1 MSGSLKFPTEDVLDK
16 AIKEI
21 LNPEN
26 PDPYSTIP
34 YITRTLRQF
43 HLSSR
48 IEAGD
53 ILFEAY
59 MRGKTRLRKGTIIR
73 DARAWLR
80 VTAFNIIREKYRK
93 LKLQPPT
100 DPDLLDFISKAS
112 EQGWISQ
119 TFINSRIDTLWEAL
133 DIMKKI
139 QPENA
144 ELLHLK
150 YIDGLSWREVRDLLA
165 ANGNT
170 LVNEETLRK
179 RASRAIKQLR
189 QIFHQVESDR

>member
-48 IEAGD
+48 LEASD

-59 MRGKTRLRKGTIIR
+59 MRGKMRVRTGTIIR

-80 VTAFNIIREKYRK
+80 ATSFNVVREKYRK

-100 DPDLLDFISKAS
+100 DPDLLDFMSKATEKS
-112 EQGWISQ
+112 WISQ
-119 TFINSRIDTLWEAL
+119 TLINSRIDTLWEAL
-133 DIMKKI
+133 DIMKQI

-165 ANGNT
+165 AKGNA

-189 QIFHQVESDR
+189 QIFHEVESER